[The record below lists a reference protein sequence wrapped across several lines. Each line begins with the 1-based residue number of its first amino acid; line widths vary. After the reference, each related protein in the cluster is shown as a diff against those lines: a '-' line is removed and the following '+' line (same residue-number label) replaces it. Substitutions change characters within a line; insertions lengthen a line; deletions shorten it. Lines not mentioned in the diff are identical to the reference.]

1 MKKALIIIGVLP
13 FLFAG
18 STGQNQ
24 RMGPVPGIDTA
35 MVSRISERLADQ
47 WAIEQAAV
55 IDSTFSEEI
64 VGRVDIEP
72 RPDGS
77 VYAWIWHYRVA
88 GEDTTFIRT
97 VVKRIR

>member
-24 RMGPVPGIDTA
+24 RGGPASGMDTV
-35 MVSRISERLADQ
+35 MVSRIAQRLADQ
-47 WAIEQAAV
+47 WAMKQAAV
-55 IDSTFSEEI
+55 IDSTFSEDLI
-64 VGRVDIEP
+64 GRIDVEE

-77 VYAWIWHYRVA
+77 AYAWVWHYRVA
-88 GEDTTFIRT
+88 GEDTTFLRT
-97 VVKRIR
+97 VVKKD